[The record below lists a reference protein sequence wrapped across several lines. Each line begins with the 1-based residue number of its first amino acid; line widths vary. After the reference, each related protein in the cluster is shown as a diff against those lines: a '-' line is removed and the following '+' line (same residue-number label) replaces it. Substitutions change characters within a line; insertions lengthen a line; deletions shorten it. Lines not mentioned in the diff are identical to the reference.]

1 MKKAF
6 LIAVF
11 TILSVI
17 SYSQSYSRKLQL
29 QTKRMN
35 GKDVLELQQKLLN
48 LGFSETG
55 EADGWFGE
63 KTEKA
68 LKNYQKLY
76 GFEQNGIFDGKI
88 FDCMYNSG
96 KLNAHFDTAVKKIN
110 SIDESKLSTR
120 EIDYRGHSTEGGI
133 LSALFYK
140 DKPVFYRAN
149 IYGETSQV
157 ECKLY
162 EISEAEEIFI
172 EEYTFY
178 NGNFGIEGIKGVE
191 TTVFYVYNGVD
202 YKITNGEFKKDHIE
216 NRELLIDMRSAYWH

>member
-1 MKKAF
+1 MKRVF
-6 LIAVF
+6 LITIF
-11 TILSVI
+11 TILSAI
-17 SYSQSYSRKLQL
+17 SFSQSYSRKLQL

-96 KLNAHFDTAVKKIN
+96 KINAHFDSAVKKVN
-110 SIDESKLSTR
+110 SIDETKLSTK
-120 EIDYRGHSTEGGI
+120 EIDYRGHSTEGGS
-133 LSALFYK
+133 LTALFYK
-140 DKPVFYRAN
+140 KHPVFCRAN
-149 IYGETSQV
+149 IYGETGQI
-157 ECKLY
+157 ECRIY
-162 EISEAEEIFI
+162 EISDTEEIFI
-172 EEYTFY
+172 KEQTFY
-178 NGNFGIEGIKGVE
+178 NGNFGIKGIRGTETTIFYIDNGVE
-191 TTVFYVYNGVD
+191 
-202 YKITNGEFKKDHIE
+202 YKITDGELKKDYIE
-216 NRELLIDMRSAYWH
+216 DRDLLADMRNAYWH